1 LDGES
6 HRIPSDLESDC
17 GRSGGQTRFTSGD
30 LAAKAPKCLACF
42 SLEDHT
48 NELERVFV
56 LKAGDQKMSPIFYLF
71 IGIFVGIDIVTKRVF
86 DSVLYINESVV
97 VIPGWFKWHLIHNKG
112 ASFGILS
119 SFTDLWT
126 VLSFM
131 IIILILYVF
140 FNLERKAFPV
150 RAGFAALI
158 GGAIGNF
165 LDRIGQGYVVDFLDF
180 RLWPAI
186 FNIADIEIR
195 TGMLILI
202 ILFIKDREQ
211 FKTKQ
216 NRFYLF

>member
-1 LDGES
+1 
-6 HRIPSDLESDC
+6 
-17 GRSGGQTRFTSGD
+17 
-30 LAAKAPKCLACF
+30 
-42 SLEDHT
+42 
-48 NELERVFV
+48 V

-97 VIPGWFKWHLIHNKG
+97 VIPGWFKWHLVHNKG

-131 IIILILYVF
+131 IIILIFYVF
-140 FNLERKAFPV
+140 FILERKAFLLRV
-150 RAGFAALI
+150 GFAALF
-158 GGAIGNF
+158 GGAVGNF